1 MGDDRAGEARGFFDE
16 LHSSIPKS
24 RIVIS
29 GYVSNHHLP
38 SYYSVVELPVHPS
51 LRDGLPNLLLE
62 AMAFGKA
69 VIATQVGR
77 VLDAVNDRENG
88 RIVAVNDVRSL
99 ATVMQEV
106 MSDKELQKHLGWSA
120 RHAIE
125 SKFTLE
131 NELNANLVLYRMLG
145 LKV

>member
-1 MGDDRAGEARGFFDE
+1 MWEGCHCHPGWSSARC
-16 LHSSIPKS
+16 
-24 RIVIS
+24 
-29 GYVSNHHLP
+29 
-38 SYYSVVELPVHPS
+38 
-51 LRDGLPNLLLE
+51 
-62 AMAFGKA
+62 
-69 VIATQVGR
+69 
-77 VLDAVNDRENG
+77 RERPWNG

>member
-1 MGDDRAGEARGFFDE
+1 MGDDRAGEAGGFFDE

-51 LRDGLPNLLLE
+51 RRDGLPNLLLE

-88 RIVAVNDVRSL
+88 RI
-99 ATVMQEV
+99 
-106 MSDKELQKHLGWSA
+106 
-120 RHAIE
+120 
-125 SKFTLE
+125 
-131 NELNANLVLYRMLG
+131 
-145 LKV
+145 